1 MMPLA
6 RKVLLLPRV
15 SVSPWL
21 AGLSHFLFFVSFY
34 SSGLASSA
42 RTIIEPAL
50 TRTATAKTTHPLN
63 AYVKGFAFISQ
74 VPVFVYFCEPTQ
86 PAKAS
91 TKAQTKGVH

>member
-1 MMPLA
+1 MPLA
-6 RKVLLLPRV
+6 RKFLLLPRV
-15 SVSPWL
+15 SVTPRV
-21 AGLSHFLFFVSFY
+21 AVLSHFFFFSSFF
-34 SSGLASSA
+34 SSVLASSA

-91 TKAQTKGVH
+91 TKAQTKGGH